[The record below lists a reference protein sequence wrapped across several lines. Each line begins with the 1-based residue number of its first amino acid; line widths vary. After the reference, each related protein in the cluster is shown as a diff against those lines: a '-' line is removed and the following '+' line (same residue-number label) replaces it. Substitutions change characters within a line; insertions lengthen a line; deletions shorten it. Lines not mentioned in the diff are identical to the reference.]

1 MTKTVSARI
10 ENQEHEKLIDLAN
23 EEGQTVNEYLNDFLN
38 FFKKEIGLLLPTILN
53 FCLATSSSLILKSLF
68 SP

>member
-23 EEGQTVNEYLNDFLN
+23 EEGQTVNEFLNDL
-38 FFKKEIGLLLPTILN
+38 I
-53 FCLATSSSLILKSLF
+53 SSSIVESND
-68 SP
+68 SDDTDENEEEED

>member
-23 EEGQTVNEYLNDFLN
+23 EEGQTVNEYLNDL
-38 FFKKEIGLLLPTILN
+38 I
-53 FCLATSSSLILKSLF
+53 SSSINDSND
-68 SP
+68 SNESDEDQEED

>member
-23 EEGQTVNEYLNDFLN
+23 EEGQTVNEYLNDL
-38 FFKKEIGLLLPTILN
+38 I
-53 FCLATSSSLILKSLF
+53 SSSIEDSND
-68 SP
+68 SNESDEDQDED